1 MWTGKFSRY
10 VVVLLC
16 AFGCNAVSAQKTVN
30 VYFNQ
35 RQTSGEPTISFGSN
49 APADVKMKPS
59 GFTWA
64 SKYKFSNTIYRE
76 CWDRIVVK
84 NTNPSLSTATISF
97 TGFKYEIENVKWNVI
112 CDLLADSP
120 DVTTTIT
127 SLKEETSNGTFS
139 GNSFSFNADEFTT
152 KSLGF
157 KGLKSLEIKDK
168 IKNDYS
174 RVFIKAGTEKQEQNR
189 GIFDDHYFAFQITYY
204 EPSVSL
210 SSVSNT
216 IKLGETLDVSNLYSI
231 NHKGAFDFTPTYES
245 GNENIFTVD
254 KYGVITPKN
263 LGKAYLTV
271 TITDG
276 VVTKHTRKL
285 IEVVSP
291 NLGSNQYLVT
301 LKYCDGTDNGE
312 TVIATY
318 GQPLPNGLTAPTR
331 EGYEFKGYYDNENQD
346 YAEGKGLNYGGTQY
360 YNKDMAGVKSWS
372 YNYGGTIYGHWAPK
386 IYIVTLDAAG
396 GVLPNPVVKD
406 NAGNFNI
413 TKKSNSVMTLS
424 IAYRTGDDNKLVHST
439 AKKPGYELLGWFD
452 SNGNKIISVDEKSR
466 NCTITD
472 NGGYWTEKGM
482 KYSHIGNI
490 TLTAHYRQKYKYSK
504 NVISFDNEKV
514 EAGDDWL
521 WSVVNDLV
529 GAAKDVY
536 ETKGEQ
542 TMVFDL
548 RKSTNMW
555 TDNKYERLKV
565 MQSLQKD
572 EYKDYISPN
581 VLVYFNDNENQAW
594 YNGNVS
600 DCYNAVS
607 LDNKCKRL
615 VVTDRYEIKV
625 PYAFKANKALYE
637 RNKNYPSNDAAK
649 AQAANSKWGTLCLP
663 YPIKN
668 NTNNVKFYKLAGLK
682 NNYMHFTPMEVDV
695 IPANTPVLY
704 KRLEGVGS
712 EVKIKE
718 ADVDIPVNTSYFT
731 NSGESYDSWKFV
743 GTLTTKMFCGKDYK
757 NVPEGAEKL
766 DGSKEY
772 YYFKQD
778 KFTHLSKT
786 GSLIILPYRAYFT
799 TTPANAKFTTFSI
812 IAMDEEGATDITN
825 LIDNDAEGDGKI
837 YDLNGRRVMQ
847 PVSGR
852 LYIVN
857 GQKKVY

>member
-439 AKKPGYELLGWFD
+439 
-452 SNGNKIISVDEKSR
+452 
-466 NCTITD
+466 
-472 NGGYWTEKGM
+472 
-482 KYSHIGNI
+482 
-490 TLTAHYRQKYKYSK
+490 
-504 NVISFDNEKV
+504 
-514 EAGDDWL
+514 EAWL
-521 WSVVNDLV
+521 RAL
-529 GAAKDVY
+529 
-536 ETKGEQ
+536 
-542 TMVFDL
+542 
-548 RKSTNMW
+548 
-555 TDNKYERLKV
+555 
-565 MQSLQKD
+565 
-572 EYKDYISPN
+572 
-581 VLVYFNDNENQAW
+581 
-594 YNGNVS
+594 
-600 DCYNAVS
+600 
-607 LDNKCKRL
+607 RL
-615 VVTDRYEIKV
+615 V
-625 PYAFKANKALYE
+625 
-637 RNKNYPSNDAAK
+637 
-649 AQAANSKWGTLCLP
+649 
-663 YPIKN
+663 
-668 NTNNVKFYKLAGLK
+668 
-682 NNYMHFTPMEVDV
+682 
-695 IPANTPVLY
+695 
-704 KRLEGVGS
+704 
-712 EVKIKE
+712 
-718 ADVDIPVNTSYFT
+718 
-731 NSGESYDSWKFV
+731 
-743 GTLTTKMFCGKDYK
+743 
-757 NVPEGAEKL
+757 
-766 DGSKEY
+766 
-772 YYFKQD
+772 
-778 KFTHLSKT
+778 
-786 GSLIILPYRAYFT
+786 
-799 TTPANAKFTTFSI
+799 
-812 IAMDEEGATDITN
+812 
-825 LIDNDAEGDGKI
+825 
-837 YDLNGRRVMQ
+837 
-847 PVSGR
+847 
-852 LYIVN
+852 
-857 GQKKVY
+857 